1 MDDLKAEALGE
12 RIQGDHLERGAR
24 RAGDRGS
31 QRVEIRVGPQRRK
44 RESHSAVQQDAAPGT
59 KRGHRVPQG
68 GRAFFRHEA
77 VLPGVRERE
86 LIRATAPHERLVGHV
101 GLREDDAEPLSRQEA
116 VEHPLSLEGRGRESG
131 EVHETVDGVHRPGA
145 ARHHMSERG
154 VAHSPRRR
162 VPRAGHQQDGERGGE
177 RQRAPD
183 QCGRQAGPGAQEQ
196 REPQGAGE
204 QQRQAHVGQDVRS
217 RAVHEVAEL
226 EDAVGRRP
234 GDGHQRGPL
243 ARHQLSAPHD
253 QQHERRRRGEV
264 ARADRQRRRP
274 AHEVVGEVAEIAEE
288 KRVEERQVLAPVR
301 QLTGEGERRGGEQQ
315 VRGRRKPRARS
326 PPA

>member
-1 MDDLKAEALGE
+1 MWP
-12 RIQGDHLERGAR
+12 
-24 RAGDRGS
+24 
-31 QRVEIRVGPQRRK
+31 IRPVA
-44 RESHSAVQQDAAPGT
+44 ESHAPATSRTASA
-59 KRGHRVPQG
+59 
-68 GRAFFRHEA
+68 
-77 VLPGVRERE
+77 
-86 LIRATAPHERLVGHV
+86 
-101 GLREDDAEPLSRQEA
+101 S
-116 VEHPLSLEGRGRESG
+116 
-131 EVHETVDGVHRPGA
+131 
-145 ARHHMSERG
+145 
-154 VAHSPRRR
+154 
-162 VPRAGHQQDGERGGE
+162 GE

-183 QCGRQAGPGAQEQ
+183 QCGRQAGPEAQEQ

-204 QQRQAHVGQDVRS
+204 QQRQAHVGQHMRS

-234 GDGHQRGPL
+234 GNGHQRGPL

-315 VRGRRKPRARS
+315 VRGGASRERDRRLPEE
-326 PPA
+326 PAHAIACGPQPGPKGGDRGERGRGERQRLERPHGRHGQRDEGQRLHGSRTPWPSLGGHRRQDQEQRKAEAQRPLLRQGAHRVHACEDEHDRPHPQRQRG